1 MYVHWTPIG
10 VCVGFTGRVSREKS
24 LEQSGI
30 HSVYQAIYFN
40 DFSPDARPVQFHLDI
55 KTQNS
60 GSEPTILS
68 IAPLPKSFIRLCHY
82 TTMVAPDAPGGISV
96 ADMRAAVISGTT
108 YHNYKHE
115 IWRILEHGCAN
126 NDELGWITDGA
137 RLLIGL
143 IKQQSAAA
151 STRSQKA
158 EIKWSNLKAMLDNCH
173 GQPIMNVANITP
185 KNYMEYLQSHR
196 QEDGRSFHKQ
206 NYYASRTSAL
216 FHLFRCHDG
225 LEGYPEGF
233 EPQLKTLMTGLKR
246 IIQRERADAGEE
258 IDDGK
263 KPMSPELYRV
273 LCHWF
278 FESGS
283 HEDLFAYCFLVLTW
297 NLMCRANNTAR
308 ICFSHLGW
316 NWDSLY
322 ILFAQQKGD
331 QMGMT
336 EKFARNCY
344 ANPDSYITCPLFAL
358 SVYLATMFNDPAEI
372 NDRLFPGRSQYQR
385 FALRLSSMLNAHR
398 DEVIAMGFDPEKIGT
413 HSVRKGATKWLSAQP
428 GGPSSMSICIRGGW
442 SLGGVKDVYMTYHAE
457 GDHFCGRMLSLL
469 PLLQATFASSP
480 PTFLQ
485 RECQLEDIYAAVELT
500 FPAFDSR
507 GPLAAL
513 LQRCLACLTYHKD
526 KVLALDADHCVR
538 QCNLYRDAETLDMLF
553 DDVKVD
559 YPWERASPDGL
570 QFGSG
575 IPPHVA
581 LLVSQQVIIR
591 DMDRFISGFDDRM
604 NRIFDQRSVG
614 GGVSIATIRE
624 LVTGELL
631 PGIREELR
639 AEIARY
645 GVGGPTRQEDG
656 NSGNGTGRLSS
667 ATTGYK
673 LHMYGGR
680 FHKVPEDWRIPNGT
694 LKSLWIAWN
703 CGDTVSNIPPLR
715 MLTPNDVKHLEELP
729 IQPGEK
735 GRRKARKALS
745 DIHKLC
751 KYIRDIAIDLGAY
764 HDEMTPPQLSDML
777 DSVASMENGLA
788 SNSERNMQLKWNWV
802 MTRVNEKIK
811 EHRT

>member
-1 MYVHWTPIG
+1 MVFWVLFAVNFPLKIALFGKGNSQIGFLRTPTEIRSRLATSVPFFG
-10 VCVGFTGRVSREKS
+10 VCTMSDHPETVT
-24 LEQSGI
+24 
-30 HSVYQAIYFN
+30 
-40 DFSPDARPVQFHLDI
+40 VQ
-55 KTQNS
+55 Q
-60 GSEPTILS
+60 
-68 IAPLPKSFIRLCHY
+68 
-82 TTMVAPDAPGGISV
+82 
-96 ADMRAAVISGTT
+96 MRAAVISGSTF
-108 YHNYKHE
+108 NGYKYE
-115 IWRILEHGCAN
+115 IWRILQHGMAN
-126 NDELGWITDGA
+126 PSLGWLTNSAKRNCRRIVQQIDRETNRSRRSD
-137 RLLIGL
+137 LQWSGL
-143 IKQQSAAA
+143 KG
-151 STRSQKA
+151 
-158 EIKWSNLKAMLDNCH
+158 MLDNCH
-173 GQPIMNVANITP
+173 DSPILNVSSVTP
-185 KNYMEYLQSHR
+185 ADYMKYLQAAR
-196 QEDGRSFHKQ
+196 DTGGGFHKPSH
-206 NYYASRTSAL
+206 YRGRTSAL
-216 FHLFRCHDG
+216 FHLFRCHRG

-233 EPQLKTLMTGLKR
+233 EPQLSSLMTGFLRYVVSKR
-246 IIQRERADAGEE
+246 ANDGEE

-263 KPMSPELYRV
+263 KPMSPELYRA
-273 LCHWF
+273 LCRWF
-278 FESGS
+278 FESGFQ
-283 HEDLFAYCFLVLTW
+283 EDLFAYCFLVLTW
-297 NLMCRANNTAR
+297 NLMCRANNTTR

-316 NWDSLY
+316 NWDSFY

-735 GRRKARKALS
+735 GHRKARKALS

-764 HDEMTPPQLSDML
+764 HDDMTPPQLSNVL

-788 SNSERNMQLKWNWV
+788 SNSERNMQTQLKFGFDSSQQEDQK
-802 MTRVNEKIK
+802 TSYLSP
-811 EHRT
+811 TGPS